1 MKSLLNLQQ
10 ADNNSFTMSSLSE
23 TTSRAATTISDAIS
37 SMLRSSGILVPFV
50 TGLTWDMDV
59 SGSDGAL
66 CFSWV
71 KLPAKDLERQIQAHI
86 EALNERGW
94 NIFKP
99 FGGEREEIGKIN
111 HYTGQ
116 KNLEL
121 QLLEMV
127 YLAKDQLR
135 KLNHSPKDEE
145 LVREVRRVADEIV
158 KVSSQGV

>member
-23 TTSRAATTISDAIS
+23 TTSRAATTLSDAIS
-37 SMLRSSGILVPFV
+37 SMLRSLGILVPFV

-59 SGSDGAL
+59 SEGAL

-71 KLPAKDLERQIQAHI
+71 KLPAMDLETQIQAHI
-86 EALNERGW
+86 EALERGW
-94 NIFKP
+94 NTFKP
-99 FGGEREEIGKIN
+99 LGGEREEIGKIN
-111 HYTGQ
+111 HYTSQ

-127 YLAKDQLR
+127 YSAKDQLQ

-145 LVREVRRVADEIV
+145 LVREVKPVADEIV
-158 KVSSQGV
+158 KESSQGI